1 LDLQS
6 GELWNGADRT
16 ILPDQ
21 LLRILRTLVVRPGT
35 LVTRDDLRRELW
47 ADTFVDFDHGLNQA
61 IKRLREV
68 LGDSAAAPRFIET
81 IPRRGYRFIAAIDE
95 ELERA
100 GEPAPPRE
108 SPRMRWFDGLSASL
122 TRGLWRSR
130 LGWPAGVAVAALL
143 SGAILTQIVPT
154 ARRARAESD
163 RTPRE
168 RLVRLTS
175 TPGLNVD
182 PAFSPDGS
190 LIAYASDRHDGAGLD
205 IWIQPLAG
213 GAATRLT
220 SDEGEEAEPSF
231 SPDGAS
237 IVYAKRE
244 TGGIY
249 IVSTRGGEPQPL
261 VHVPRAHMPR
271 FSPDGRWVL
280 YWTGRPVWGVFGVAT
295 PNAVG
300 TLAIVPA
307 RGGTS
312 RTLAAGLASARFGVW
327 SPDSTHILFLGER
340 RGDDGATHRDWYL
353 TAIDGGEPVPTGAL
367 KALDSAGIGGM
378 PVPGDWDRTD
388 SSVVFAS
395 TGEGGSNV
403 WKVAIAAATG
413 TLIGAP
419 RRLTFGTAIE
429 RGPVVG
435 GPGRIAFTSLV
446 ENVDVWRVPL
456 DPSSGVAAGPI
467 ERVTEGVGRDRLM
480 NVSEDGR
487 AMAFMS
493 SRVDGESAWVRE
505 LDSGRERQIAQT
517 TATAARLSPD
527 GVTVAIS
534 QELPRRQ
541 TVLVTLNDG
550 TSSRFCDDCGLAD
563 WSRDGSQVLVGQ
575 GTPAR
580 LLIRDARTGQETP
593 LASHPSWSLL
603 QGRFS
608 PDGRWVV
615 FQTANSPT
623 LRQVFLVPAGARKP
637 VPFDRWIPVVT
648 DFGIQPS
655 WSADGLGI
663 YHFSYRDGAFCAWLQ
678 PLDPTTMQ
686 PAGMPRAVQ
695 HLHQPRLRAVAGAAV
710 TNDVR
715 GGYLYATL
723 TETTGNIW
731 MIAPTPNS
739 NSTAPS
745 R

>member
-1 LDLQS
+1 MDLQS

-81 IPRRGYRFIAAIDE
+81 IPRRGYRFIAAIDG
-95 ELERA
+95 ELER
-100 GEPAPPRE
+100 
-108 SPRMRWFDGLSASL
+108 SASL
-122 TRGLWRSR
+122 TRRLWRSR
-130 LGWPAGVAVAALL
+130 LGWSAGVAVAALL
-143 SGAILTQIVPT
+143 SGAIVTQIVPT
-154 ARRARAESD
+154 TRRARAESD
-163 RTPRE
+163 RTPTE

-190 LIAYASDRHDGAGLD
+190 LTAYASDRH
-205 IWIQPLAG
+205 
-213 GAATRLT
+213 
-220 SDEGEEAEPSF
+220 
-231 SPDGAS
+231 DGAS

-340 RGDDGATHRDWYL
+340 RDDDGVTHRDWYL

-367 KALDSAGIGGM
+367 KALDSVGIGSM

-517 TATAARLSPD
+517 TATAARISPD

-623 LRQVFLVPAGARKP
+623 LRQVFLVPAGAREP

-655 WSADGLGI
+655 WSATASGSI
-663 YHFSYRDGAFCAWLQ
+663 TS
-678 PLDPTTMQ
+678 P
-686 PAGMPRAVQ
+686 
-695 HLHQPRLRAVAGAAV
+695 
-710 TNDVR
+710 
-715 GGYLYATL
+715 
-723 TETTGNIW
+723 
-731 MIAPTPNS
+731 IA
-739 NSTAPS
+739 TAPFARGYS
-745 R
+745 RWIR